1 MAYALI
7 WVIGQQFV
15 IHPLIHGDSTMT
27 TFASIAAVT
36 LLFAGQAVANPEFDN
51 HDSYGSVLNDTVAAQ
66 GGASYQPTG
75 YLVAV
80 TDSADSY
87 GSVLYDLDQPA
98 EQATVTQPGIG
109 DSADDFGSI
118 LYDTG
123 SVY

>member
-1 MAYALI
+1 MK
-7 WVIGQQFV
+7 
-15 IHPLIHGDSTMT
+15 PL
-27 TFASIAAVT
+27 ASIAAVT
-36 LLFAGQAVANPEFDN
+36 VLFAGQALANPEFDN

-66 GGASYQPTG
+66 SGAYEPTG

-80 TDSADSY
+80 TDSSDSY

-98 EQATVTQPGIG
+98 DRSVATQPGIG

>member
-1 MAYALI
+1 MKTL
-7 WVIGQQFV
+7 
-15 IHPLIHGDSTMT
+15 
-27 TFASIAAVT
+27 ASIAAVT
-36 LLFAGQAVANPEFDN
+36 VLFAGQALANPEFDN

-66 GGASYQPTG
+66 SGAYEPTG

-87 GSVLYDLDQPA
+87 GSVLYDLNQPA
-98 EQATVTQPGIG
+98 DKSVATQPGIG
-109 DSADDFGSI
+109 DNADDFGSI

>member
-1 MAYALI
+1 MKTL
-7 WVIGQQFV
+7 
-15 IHPLIHGDSTMT
+15 
-27 TFASIAAVT
+27 ASIAAVT
-36 LLFAGQAVANPEFDN
+36 VLFAGQAIANPEFDN

-66 GGASYQPTG
+66 GGSYEPTG

-80 TDSADSY
+80 TDSSDSY
-87 GSVLYDLDQPA
+87 GSVLYDLDQPSDQSVA
-98 EQATVTQPGIG
+98 TQPGIG

>member
-1 MAYALI
+1 MKTL
-7 WVIGQQFV
+7 
-15 IHPLIHGDSTMT
+15 
-27 TFASIAAVT
+27 ASIVAVT
-36 LLFAGQAVANPEFDN
+36 VLFAGQARANPEFDN

-66 GGASYQPTG
+66 RDAYEPTG
-75 YLVAV
+75 HLVAV
-80 TDSADSY
+80 VDSSDSY

-98 EQATVTQPGIG
+98 DQAVATQPGIG

>member
-1 MAYALI
+1 MKTL
-7 WVIGQQFV
+7 
-15 IHPLIHGDSTMT
+15 
-27 TFASIAAVT
+27 ASIAAVT
-36 LLFAGQAVANPEFDN
+36 VLFAGQALANPEFDN

-66 GGASYQPTG
+66 HDAYEPTG
-75 YLVAV
+75 HLVAV
-80 TDSADSY
+80 TDSSDSY

-98 EQATVTQPGIG
+98 DRSVATQPGIG